1 MIDMHMHTIYS
12 DGDKTV
18 EEILKM
24 CEERKLEYISIT
36 DHNTCKQYEDKA
48 LHKNIFIGKIIKGV
62 EMNATFKNKK
72 IEVLGYK
79 IKYPKIIE
87 EWSQKF
93 FSKEVLKEQQESSKR
108 KLLDICNKKG
118 LIYDESKIEKNI
130 PVYQPLKL
138 KNNNEA
144 IEIIKSY
151 QPDIIVVVAFG
162 QILPKSILDIPKFG
176 CINVHVSLLP
186 KYRGAA
192 PINWVIIN
200 GEEKT
205 GVTTMY
211 MDEGLDT
218 GDMILT
224 EEFDLDDE
232 ITAGELHDKMKDRG
246 ADVLIETLK
255 QIEKG
260 TAHRIPQNHEEFTYA
275 PMMNKALGEIN
286 WSKSAREIHNLVRGV
301 NPWPSAYTT
310 YEGSTM
316 KVWKTEVLNETSDKE
331 PGTILKVDKDG
342 IRISTK
348 DNVVLVKEIQ
358 MPGKKRVLVSE
369 YIKGNNINTNTI
381 LG

>member
-1 MIDMHMHTIYS
+1 MRVLFMGTPDIATGCLQKLIDEKYDIIGVVTQP
-12 DGDKTV
+12 DKPQNRGKKLGMPPV
-18 EEILKM
+18 KELALK
-24 CEERKLEYISIT
+24 
-36 DHNTCKQYEDKA
+36 
-48 LHKNIFIGKIIKGV
+48 
-62 EMNATFKNKK
+62 
-72 IEVLGYK
+72 
-79 IKYPKIIE
+79 
-87 EWSQKF
+87 
-93 FSKEVLKEQQESSKR
+93 
-108 KLLDICNKKG
+108 
-118 LIYDESKIEKNI
+118 YDI
-130 PVYQPLKL
+130 PVYQPIKARDEEFVATLKEL
-138 KNNNEA
+138 N
-144 IEIIKSY
+144 
-151 QPDIIVVVAFG
+151 PDIIVVVAFG

-310 YEGSTM
+310 YEG
-316 KVWKTEVLNETSDKE
+316 
-331 PGTILKVDKDG
+331 
-342 IRISTK
+342 
-348 DNVVLVKEIQ
+348 
-358 MPGKKRVLVSE
+358 
-369 YIKGNNINTNTI
+369 
-381 LG
+381 

>member
-1 MIDMHMHTIYS
+1 MTVLFMGTPDIATGCLQKLIDEKYDIIGVVTQP
-12 DGDKTV
+12 DKPQNRGKKLGMPPV
-18 EEILKM
+18 KELALK
-24 CEERKLEYISIT
+24 
-36 DHNTCKQYEDKA
+36 
-48 LHKNIFIGKIIKGV
+48 
-62 EMNATFKNKK
+62 
-72 IEVLGYK
+72 
-79 IKYPKIIE
+79 
-87 EWSQKF
+87 
-93 FSKEVLKEQQESSKR
+93 
-108 KLLDICNKKG
+108 
-118 LIYDESKIEKNI
+118 YDI
-130 PVYQPLKL
+130 PVYQPIKARDEEFVATLKEL
-138 KNNNEA
+138 N
-144 IEIIKSY
+144 
-151 QPDIIVVVAFG
+151 PDIIVVVAFG

-358 MPGKKRVLVSE
+358 MPGKRRVLVSE